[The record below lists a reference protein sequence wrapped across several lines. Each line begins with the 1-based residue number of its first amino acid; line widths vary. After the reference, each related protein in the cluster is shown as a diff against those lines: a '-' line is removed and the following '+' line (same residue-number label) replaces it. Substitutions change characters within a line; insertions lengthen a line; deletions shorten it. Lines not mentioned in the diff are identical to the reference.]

1 MEREKILQSA
11 LNIVNGNRYGTV
23 ENNFD
28 TIARLWNDYLG
39 HRINGGIESK
49 DVAVMMILLKLARIA
64 SGHNKTDNWVDI
76 VGYAA
81 CGGEIES
88 LEEPSNA

>member
-1 MEREKILQSA
+1 MERDKILQSA

-28 TIARLWNDYLG
+28 TIAKLWNSYLG
-39 HRINGGIESK
+39 YRMNSCIKGK

-64 SGHNKTDNWVDI
+64 SGHNKTDNWIDI

-88 LEEPSNA
+88 LEESTNA